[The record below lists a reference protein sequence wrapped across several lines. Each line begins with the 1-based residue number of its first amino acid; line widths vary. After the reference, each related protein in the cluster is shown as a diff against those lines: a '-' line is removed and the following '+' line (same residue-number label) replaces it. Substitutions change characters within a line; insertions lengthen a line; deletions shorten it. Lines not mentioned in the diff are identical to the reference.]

1 MAQKENHIAGSRY
14 LPLLAL
20 RINDDIKKA
29 LNGGNRLN
37 AL

>member
-1 MAQKENHIAGSRY
+1 MAQKENHIVSSRH
-14 LPLLAL
+14 LLVFAL
-20 RINDDIKKA
+20 RINNDIKKA